1 MRELVRLLK
10 FATFYL
16 EQCSFDANFMNSN
29 YRWILNIK
37 NTVFKNMQAYN
48 PR

>member
-16 EQCSFDANFMNSN
+16 ERCSSDANFMLSN
-29 YRWILNIK
+29 HECVHKKIRYI
-37 NTVFKNMQAYN
+37 KNMQAYN
-48 PR
+48 PC